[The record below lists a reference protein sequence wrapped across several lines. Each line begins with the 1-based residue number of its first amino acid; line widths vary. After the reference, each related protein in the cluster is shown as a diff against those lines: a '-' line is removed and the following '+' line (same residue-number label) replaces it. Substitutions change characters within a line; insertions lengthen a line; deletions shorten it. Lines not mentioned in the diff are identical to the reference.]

1 MYPYNK
7 KLTGRQE
14 SILAFLKE
22 FVETRGYA
30 PSLREICA
38 HFGIKSPKN
47 ATKHLDALERKG
59 CIRRSARISRAIEI
73 VGTPPL
79 RGDTARSVPIV
90 GRVRAGLPHLAV
102 EDIEGHVTLDT
113 TFFRCRDGFL
123 LRADGESMTGAGIG
137 DGDYLLIRPQRD
149 ADNGDIVVALLD
161 SDATVKRFSRRG
173 DVVTLTPEN
182 PDMEPITVRAGERE
196 VSIVG
201 KVVAVIKDLERDR

>member
-1 MYPYNK
+1 MYPYSK

-14 SILAFLKE
+14 EILNFLKGFIE
-22 FVETRGYA
+22 ARGYA

-47 ATKHLDALERKG
+47 AAKHLDALKRKG
-59 CIRRSARISRAIEI
+59 RIRRSTNISRGIEI
-73 VGTPPL
+73 VGASTL
-79 RGDTARSVPIV
+79 SGGAALSVPIV
-90 GRVRAGLPHLAV
+90 GRVRAGAPRLAV
-102 EDIEGHVTLDT
+102 ENIEGHVTLDSS
-113 TFFRCRDGFL
+113 FFRCRDGFL

-161 SDATVKRFSRRG
+161 DEATVKRFSRRG

-196 VSIVG
+196 ISIVG
-201 KVVAVIKDLERDR
+201 KVVAVIKHLEGER

>member
-14 SILAFLKE
+14 SILGFLKGFIE
-22 FVETRGYA
+22 ARGYA

-73 VGTPPL
+73 VGASAL
-79 RGDTARSVPIV
+79 AGGAALSVPIA
-90 GRVRAGLPHLAV
+90 GRVRAGAPHLAV
-102 EDIEGHVTLDT
+102 EDIEGHVTLDSS
-113 TFFRCRDGFL
+113 FFRCRDGFL
-123 LRADGESMTGAGIG
+123 LRAEGESMTGAGIG

-161 SDATVKRFSRRG
+161 SEATVKRFSRRG
-173 DVVTLTPEN
+173 DVVTLAPEN
-182 PDMEPITVRAGERE
+182 PDMEPITIKAGERE
-196 VSIVG
+196 VMIIG
-201 KVVAVIKDLERDR
+201 KVVAVIKHLEGER